1 MTASS
6 RFAAFAI
13 VFAAA
18 YAILYVLAVEQNWA
32 LFTYHP
38 ATNTFAP
45 LIGVAP
51 AGPSMYWYGWMST
64 AAIGAGALATLV
76 SFLPEGV
83 TRRIWPALAWAVPL
97 CAIAALAFL
106 LKGYFLR

>member
-1 MTASS
+1 MTASP
-6 RFAAFAI
+6 RFATFAI

-18 YAILYVLAVEQNWA
+18 YALIYVFAVEQNWA

-45 LIGVAP
+45 LTGKAP

-64 AAIGAGALATLV
+64 AAIGAAAVAALASL
-76 SFLPEGV
+76 LPAGL
-83 TRRIWPALAWAVPL
+83 TRRIPLCLAWAVPL
-97 CAIAALAFL
+97 CVIVAFAFL
-106 LKGYFLR
+106 LKGFFLR

>member
-1 MTASS
+1 MSASP
-6 RFAAFAI
+6 RFATFAI

-18 YAILYVLAVEQNWA
+18 YSLIYVFAVEQNWA

-45 LIGVAP
+45 LTGKAP

-64 AAIGAGALATLV
+64 AALGAAAIAALV
-76 SFLPEGV
+76 SLLPPAV
-83 TRRIWPALAWAVPL
+83 TRRIPFCFAWAVPL
-97 CAIAALAFL
+97 CVIVVFAFL
-106 LKGYFLR
+106 LRGFFLR

>member
-1 MTASS
+1 MSASP
-6 RFAAFAI
+6 RFGTFAI

-18 YAILYVLAVEQNWA
+18 YALLYVFAVQKNWA

-45 LIGVAP
+45 LTGKAP

-64 AAIGAGALATLV
+64 AAIGAAILAGLA
-76 SFLPEGV
+76 SLLPTAV
-83 TRRIWPALAWAVPL
+83 TRRIWPCFAWAVPL
-97 CAIAALAFL
+97 CVILVFAFL
-106 LKGYFLR
+106 LRGYFLR

>member
-1 MTASS
+1 MSTSP
-6 RFAAFAI
+6 RFAVFAI

-18 YAILYVLAVEQNWA
+18 YAIIYVFAVEQNWA

-38 ATNTFAP
+38 VQNTFGP
-45 LIGVAP
+45 LTTKAP

-64 AAIGAGALATLV
+64 AAIGAGVLAALIAL
-76 SFLPEGV
+76 LPAGV
-83 TRRIWPALAWAVPL
+83 TRRIWPGFAWLVPV
-97 CAIAALAFL
+97 CAIAAFCFL